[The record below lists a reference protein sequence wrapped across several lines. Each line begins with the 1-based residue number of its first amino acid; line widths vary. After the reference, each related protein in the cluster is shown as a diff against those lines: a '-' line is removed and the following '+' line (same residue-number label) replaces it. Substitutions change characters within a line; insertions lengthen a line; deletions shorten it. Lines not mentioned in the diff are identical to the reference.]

1 MATLAYG
8 RKVTMKAASIVPAA
22 QGEVDVSKDKNGNIK
37 LKIKVDHLA
46 KPENLSPPQTVY
58 VVWIQA
64 PGGNP
69 ENQGQLKVDDKLK
82 ANFETAAPPKTFDLF
97 ITAEQDG
104 LAHAP
109 SGPEVLRAT
118 IQP

>member
-1 MATLAYG
+1 
-8 RKVTMKAASIVPAA
+8 MKAASIVPAA